1 MGIYSILSFLVT
13 IIFFKGSPEPL
24 PATEH
29 QVDLESNETSEDEN
43 AGNKI
48 EDPQTDKKN
57 VCSVIKTVITRLFH
71 EFIYCI
77 KDPTC
82 RSIIIIFSLTK
93 GSFIAINSVMVI
105 ALANLNYTKLVGSI
119 VITASLFSGLA
130 VSMIYTRTIGKRKSQ
145 KFPLSILICLSLFF
159 ISLSIITLYSDNI
172 ILFML
177 CFVFSGMLLYSFIP
191 MMLEI
196 ATRLTL
202 PFSKSSLNAFLMLLA
217 QLFAVVVQIISGFMF
232 KSSQGTYGVLV
243 MVAAIYVF
251 NFIVLRSSLKN

>member
-24 PATEH
+24 TATDH
-29 QVDLESNETSEDEN
+29 QVDLENNETSEEAVN
-43 AGNKI
+43 QT
-48 EDPQTDKKN
+48 EDPETDKQN
-57 VCSVIKTVITRLFH
+57 VISGIKTVISRLFQ
-71 EFIYCI
+71 EFLYCL
-77 KDPTC
+77 KDTTC

-93 GSFIAINSVMVI
+93 GSFIAVNSVMVT
-105 ALANLNYTKLVGSI
+105 ALSNLNYTKLVGSI

-145 KFPLSILICLSLFF
+145 KFSLSILICLSLFF
-159 ISLSIITLYSDNI
+159 ISLSIIALYSDNI
-172 ILFML
+172 VLFML
-177 CFVFSGMLLYSFIP
+177 CFIFSGMMLYSFIP

-243 MVAAIYVF
+243 MVAAIYVL